1 MVRGLM
7 RRHRFWIEIVLL
19 AASVAFVLAL
29 LLATL
34 GAAAAGAASGERESM
49 QTSGPNQTIGQR
61 IFEGM
66 VTCSNCGAKH
76 SPKMNRAASVCV
88 RVCVHGGSNFA
99 LVSDDS
105 TYLLVG
111 NREALSKVAGERAR
125 ITGIVRGQTIT
136 VVSALAG
143 S

>member
-1 MVRGLM
+1 MKS
-7 RRHRFWIEIVLL
+7 HRFWIEIVLL
-19 AASVAFVLAL
+19 AASAAFALAL

-34 GAAAAGAASGERESM
+34 GAAAGAASGERESM
-49 QTSGPNQTIGQR
+49 QTSGPSQTNAQR
-61 IFEGM
+61 VFEGM

-105 TYLLVG
+105 TYRLVG

-136 VVSALAG
+136 VVSALANT
-143 S
+143 

>member
-1 MVRGLM
+1 M

-19 AASVAFVLAL
+19 AASAAFVLAL

-34 GAAAAGAASGERESM
+34 GAAAGAASGERESM
-49 QTSGPNQTIGQR
+49 QTSGPSQIEGQR
-61 IFEGM
+61 VFEGM

-88 RVCVHGGSNFA
+88 RVCVHGGANFA
-99 LVSDDS
+99 LVADNS

-111 NREALSKVAGERAR
+111 DREAITKVAGERAR
-125 ITGIVRGQTIT
+125 ITGVLRGQTIT
-136 VVSALAG
+136 VVSALAA